1 MLSPF
6 AVSLPNQQG
15 DVYPAHEAVRRSLN
29 PEQQQMIETKQIMGS
44 KTATDWIE
52 FLNGLVLHDRALLP
66 AVVRASNRRYIIAI
80 GLVLII
86 VTTITLLSSSIPAAF
101 MSLIITSMLAIGV
114 VSGLPNKLHK
124 LLFPDYLYTVLT
136 PLMQVLQEETEPTTL
151 INLKADLHQ
160 QFDMSL
166 RDHQQRSYQHS
177 TYEWPLLSIAA
188 RLHNQADFRLKI
200 HIQNL
205 FRERKS
211 KSKRRTFIYMTFLY
225 PKKVHPTFYPRQQV
239 RGTLKI
245 TSKDKPKRYVLRLRK
260 ILKYKDKPFNKSL
273 YQDVPMR
280 DVLEMMRE
288 GYKAVRKEA

>member
-29 PEQQQMIETKQIMGS
+29 PEQQQVIETKQIMGS

-66 AVVRASNRRYIIAI
+66 AVVRASNRRYIIVI
-80 GLVLII
+80 GSVLTI
-86 VTTITLLSSSIPAAF
+86 VTTVTLLSPSIFSAF
-101 MSLIITSMLAIGV
+101 MSLVITSMLAIGV
-114 VSGLPNKLHK
+114 ASGLPNKLHK

-166 RDHQQRSYQHS
+166 RDHQRGTDI
-177 TYEWPLLSIAA
+177 TYEWPLLSIAT

-225 PKKVHPTFYPRQQV
+225 PKKIHPTFYPRQHV

-288 GYKAVRKEA
+288 GYKAIRKEA